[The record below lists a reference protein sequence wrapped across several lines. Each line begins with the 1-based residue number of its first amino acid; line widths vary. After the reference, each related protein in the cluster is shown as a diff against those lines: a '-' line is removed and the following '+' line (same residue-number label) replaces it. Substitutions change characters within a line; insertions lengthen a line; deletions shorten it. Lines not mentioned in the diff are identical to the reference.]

1 MSDPTENDSLISHL
15 NGELLRAYK
24 DEEEFWKQRSRLMWL
39 AAGDR
44 NSGYF
49 HAICKGKRARNRIA
63 VLENS
68 VGTVFYEETHIVQEI
83 TSYFQTIFTL
93 NSSPDL

>member
-1 MSDPTENDSLISHL
+1 
-15 NGELLRAYK
+15 
-24 DEEEFWKQRSRLMWL
+24 MWL

-83 TSYFQTIFTL
+83 TSYFQTIFTS